1 MSAQNNTQ
9 KSRSAKAVLEV
20 AAHDVMG
27 AVRHVAAC
35 LARRAYPLVGMACLP
50 GADGTGRLVLAV
62 TDDGRLER
70 LLAELTG
77 LPEVAEARLGDPAGP
92 ELAAFMGA
100 AVGA

>member
-1 MSAQNNTQ
+1 MSAPNDIR

-35 LARRAYPLVGMACLP
+35 LARRAYPLIGMACLP
-50 GADGTGRLVLAV
+50 EIDGAGRLMLAV

-70 LLAELTG
+70 LLAELAG
-77 LPEVAEARLGDPAGP
+77 LPEVAGARLGDPDGP
-92 ELAAFMGA
+92 ALAAFMEA
-100 AVGA
+100 AVGV